1 MFHDGLHVVTF
12 TFDPSAIDD
21 RALNQLRFEL
31 GDVFV
36 NEPEKTAYLSDE
48 EILTVLSTS
57 ATFKRAKLRLI
68 ESLLRRFS
76 YEVDTKV
83 ADMDL
88 KLHQRID
95 AWEREFK
102 RLKAE
107 VDGEDV
113 ASNSNLRAFGVGR
126 PPAFWLG
133 MNDWRPKCI

>member
-1 MFHDGLHVVTF
+1 MTF

-21 RALNQLRFEL
+21 RGLNQLRFEL

-36 NEPEKTAYLSDE
+36 DEPEKTAYLTDE
-48 EILTVLSTS
+48 EILTVLSSS
-57 ATFKRAKLRLI
+57 ATFKRAKFRLI

-88 KLHQRID
+88 KLHQRIN

-107 VDGEDV
+107 IDGEDV
-113 ASNSNLRAFGVGR
+113 ASNSKLRAFGVGR

-133 MNDWRPKCI
+133 QHDWRLKCI

>member
-1 MFHDGLHVVTF
+1 MFHDELRVVTF

-36 NEPEKTAYLSDE
+36 DEPEKTAYLTDE
-48 EILTVLSTS
+48 EILTVLSSS
-57 ATFKRAKLRLI
+57 ATFKRAKFRLI

-88 KLHQRID
+88 KLHQRIN
-95 AWEREFK
+95 A
-102 RLKAE
+102 
-107 VDGEDV
+107 
-113 ASNSNLRAFGVGR
+113 
-126 PPAFWLG
+126 
-133 MNDWRPKCI
+133 